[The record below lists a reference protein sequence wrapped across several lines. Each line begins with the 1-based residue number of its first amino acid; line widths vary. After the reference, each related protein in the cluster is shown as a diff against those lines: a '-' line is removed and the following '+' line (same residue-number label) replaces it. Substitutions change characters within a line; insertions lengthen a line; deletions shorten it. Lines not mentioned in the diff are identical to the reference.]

1 MSILKKS
8 KQEVIKAFAP
18 TKADT
23 GSVEVQAA
31 VITKQIENLT
41 EHLKLHKKDH
51 SSRRGLLILV
61 GKRRR
66 LLDYL
71 KAKSNDRYEALIKK
85 LEIRK

>member
-8 KQEVIKAFAP
+8 KQEVIKAFAVS
-18 TKADT
+18 KADS
-23 GSVEVQAA
+23 GSIEVQVA
-31 VITKQIENLT
+31 VMTKQIENLT
-41 EHLKLHKKDH
+41 EHLKAHKKDH

-71 KAKSNDRYEALIKK
+71 KAKSTDRYEALIKK
-85 LEIRK
+85 LDIRK